1 MEAKNILLAGVG
13 GQGLVLATKIIAD
26 AANNAGIDVKTNDVI
41 GLSQRGGKVWGSV
54 KIGKKVHSPNIN
66 PGEGDLLIASEKL
79 EAKRFR
85 QWLKKENS
93 AVIIND
99 YEMAP
104 TLVQQE
110 VEEYDSDIKS
120 KVAEYVDEIVMI
132 DATQK
137 ATDLGNS
144 KVANIIL
151 LGVAARYMKYIPED
165 AWIKAITDSVPAKF
179 RELNIEAFL
188 KALNNEL

>member
-1 MEAKNILLAGVG
+1 MKAENILIAGVG

-26 AANNAGIDVKTNDVI
+26 AANHAGLDVKTNDVI

-54 KIGKKVHSPNIN
+54 KLGKQVHSPNIN
-66 PGEGDLLIASEKL
+66 PGEGDLLIAAEKL

-85 QWLKKENS
+85 HLLKKEA

-110 VEEYDSDIKS
+110 VEEYDSAVPEQMK
-120 KVAEYVDEIVMI
+120 EIFSEVLVY
-132 DATQK
+132 DATTK
-137 ATDLGNS
+137 AAELGNPM
-144 KVANIIL
+144 VANIIL
-151 LGVAARYMKYIPED
+151 LGLAARYMEEIPEES
-165 AWIKAITDSVPAKF
+165 WIHAISSSVPEKYK
-179 RELNIEAFL
+179 ELNLRAFRG
-188 KALNNEL
+188 ALRDEL